1 MMRRNHLHQWK
12 LSFALK
18 VSFLE
23 KQTTRLLAKFLE
35 LIVSR
40 AKNDE
45 RGSLAIER
53 ESAREESD
61 EFDDELRWNQLQTQT
76 TTTAS

>member
-1 MMRRNHLHQWK
+1 
-12 LSFALK
+12 
-18 VSFLE
+18 VE
-23 KQTTRLLAKFLE
+23 KQITRLLAKFLE

-53 ESAREESD
+53 ERAREESD

>member
-1 MMRRNHLHQWK
+1 
-12 LSFALK
+12 
-18 VSFLE
+18 
-23 KQTTRLLAKFLE
+23 LLAKFLE